1 MNFSLTECLIYVC
14 LAAVLTYF
22 ATYTIMRKEFAK
34 EAILHGAAEYKAD
47 PQTGA
52 TVLMWVR

>member
-1 MNFSLTECLIYVC
+1 MNFSLTECLIYCGVVA
-14 LAAVLTYF
+14 LLTYM

-34 EAILHGAAEYKAD
+34 EAVLHGAAEYKAD